1 MKKTIT
7 VVLLTTMVIIILIWA
22 VGLRFPTH
30 IYSPDD
36 LHKDHQGI
44 QDCRQCHIPFKGA
57 ASGLCMTSD
66 CHTIDRLSQLSNK
79 LLSDLHISYA
89 RQDCLHCHTEHKG
102 IAGKITKPF
111 DHKTIDVSILHEC
124 FACHTVDYQKAHPGK
139 YNTDCNMCHISTTGW
154 KIISFNHNTILG
166 KTACTTCHSMPKDEK
181 HKKFPETCETCHTTK
196 NWREILFNHDA
207 LDSMQVCIECHK
219 KPSDNLHAT
228 ISEDCRVCHS
238 TKKWKP
244 ANFDHDTYFPLTGD
258 HCVSC
263 NICHQSGNYQQYTC
277 LNCHEHN
284 TSHIRHEHE
293 EHGIYDYGN
302 CLRCHKMTVDGK
314 SYGNPAAEA
323 YDDEGDEGEDD

>member
-111 DHKTIDVSILHEC
+111 DHKTIDVR
-124 FACHTVDYQKAHPGK
+124 D
-139 YNTDCNMCHISTTGW
+139 
-154 KIISFNHNTILG
+154 
-166 KTACTTCHSMPKDEK
+166 
-181 HKKFPETCETCHTTK
+181 
-196 NWREILFNHDA
+196 R
-207 LDSMQVCIECHK
+207 
-219 KPSDNLHAT
+219 
-228 ISEDCRVCHS
+228 
-238 TKKWKP
+238 
-244 ANFDHDTYFPLTGD
+244 
-258 HCVSC
+258 
-263 NICHQSGNYQQYTC
+263 
-277 LNCHEHN
+277 
-284 TSHIRHEHE
+284 
-293 EHGIYDYGN
+293 
-302 CLRCHKMTVDGK
+302 K
-314 SYGNPAAEA
+314 SVV
-323 YDDEGDEGEDD
+323 